1 MTSHEVTSV
10 LRSSSCVKVTH
21 RETEGTNLEQNVVG
35 GKEEVEGTFDEIV
48 FACDAD
54 AAVKLLGKGA
64 SWLEKKALGN
74 VKVSVTADS
83 FRRLQ
88 VEHRLTFTLRIIVPI
103 RRFNYPLR
111 RRVHEQVLH
120 DELFSRSTI

>member
-1 MTSHEVTSV
+1 MRAFPRLSLLYSTWATLIESTSAVKILTSHEVTSV
-10 LRSSSCVKVTH
+10 LRSSSCVKVTY
-21 RETEGTNLEQNVVG
+21 RQTEGTNLEQNVVG

-74 VKVSVTADS
+74 VKVS
-83 FRRLQ
+83 FL
-88 VEHRLTFTLRIIVPI
+88 
-103 RRFNYPLR
+103 
-111 RRVHEQVLH
+111 
-120 DELFSRSTI
+120 